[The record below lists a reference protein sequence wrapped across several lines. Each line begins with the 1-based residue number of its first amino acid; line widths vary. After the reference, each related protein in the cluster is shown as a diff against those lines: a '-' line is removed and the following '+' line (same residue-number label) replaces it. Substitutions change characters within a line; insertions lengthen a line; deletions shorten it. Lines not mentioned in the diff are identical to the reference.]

1 MTRSSAKAQT
11 MGDRIIAL
19 LRQHDNMDQAELLR
33 MLNEG
38 DPALGR
44 APIPVDKSYL
54 SRIIN
59 DKVGNPRR
67 ELIHAITDILHSDL
81 EWLERGRVL
90 EDRQSYTARAVEGAE
105 LIEELDPDLQDWAL
119 TTLRKI
125 REINTERRS
134 WRRNTVADDRRT
146 VAPRRIQSAATSILQ
161 KMGEVVIR

>member
-11 MGDRIIAL
+11 MGDRIVAL

-33 MLNEG
+33 MLSEG

-44 APIPVDKSYL
+44 APIQVDKSYL

-67 ELIHAITDILHSDL
+67 ELVYAIADILHTDL

-90 EDRQSYTARAVEGAE
+90 EDRQYYTPRGVEAAD
-105 LIEELDPDLQDWAL
+105 LIEELEPDLQEWAL
-119 TTLRKI
+119 ATLRKI
-125 REINTERRS
+125 REFNTERRS
-134 WRRNTVADDRRT
+134 WRRNSTDDRRA